1 MPNVPAYARY
11 GSFLTEDE
19 CDHLIR
25 LAKPHMKDATILDQK
40 TGKQIPNP

>member
-25 LAKPHMKDATILDQK
+25 LAKPHMNATILDKK
-40 TGKQIPNP
+40 TGKQIQNP

>member
-40 TGKQIPNP
+40 TGKQIPNT